1 MSAFWQPGYL
11 PQSTIAG
18 RSFHG
23 SAGATGV
30 TVPIYNST
38 SPTFA
43 LWNPVGSNRILIP
56 VTFAIGVEATGTP
69 AITTLGLSE
78 VINTGAAVGTGNP
91 VAAWTDAT
99 VYNGRVGRT
108 GGNYGRIG
116 VATTTLTSAGNFF
129 YEFGFSQATTSLA
142 NGWVSLVHKFDG
154 TIALEPGS
162 LIHLVGAPLAPVE
175 VLTPSITWIEID
187 YVS

>member
-1 MSAFWQPGYL
+1 MSLFQPGYL
-11 PQSTIAG
+11 PQLTLAG
-18 RSFHG
+18 KSFHG

-43 LWNPVGSNRILIP
+43 LWNPLGSNKIIIP
-56 VTFAIGVEATGTP
+56 VTFAVGVEATGTP

-78 VINTGAAVGTGNP
+78 VISTGANAATGAVIS
-91 VAAWTDAT
+91 AWTDAT
-99 VYNGRVGRT
+99 VYNGRIGQV
-108 GGNYGRIG
+108 GGNKGRLG
-116 VATTTLTSAGNFF
+116 VATTTLGAAGNFF

-154 TIALEPGS
+154 MIALEPGS
-162 LIHLVGAPLAPVE
+162 LVHVVGAPLAPVE
-175 VLTPSITWIEID
+175 VMTPSISWIEID
-187 YVS
+187 YTSA